1 MAATPKG
8 PQKIRLDYNLDRGI
22 YDDFTKACSQKGY
35 APQVVIEKLMRRYVE
50 TGQM

>member
-8 PQKIRLDYNLDRGI
+8 PQKIRLDYNVDRDS
-22 YDDFTKACSQKGY
+22 YNLFVKACSAKGY
-35 APQVVIEKLMRRYVE
+35 APQVVIEKLMKRYAD

>member
-8 PQKIRLDYNLDRGI
+8 IQKIKLDWNLERSV
-22 YDDFTKACSQKGY
+22 YDEFTKACSHKGY
-35 APQVVIEKLMRRYVE
+35 APQVVVERLMKRYVE